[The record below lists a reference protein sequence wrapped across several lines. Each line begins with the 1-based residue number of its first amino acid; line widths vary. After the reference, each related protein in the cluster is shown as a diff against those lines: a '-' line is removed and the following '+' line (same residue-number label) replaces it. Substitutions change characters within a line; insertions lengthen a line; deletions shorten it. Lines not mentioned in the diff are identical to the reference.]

1 MVIIVVLVVV
11 VVVLLIVV
19 VVVIEVV
26 VMIVVVVVVVVLVL
40 VVVVLL
46 IVVVVVI
53 EIVVVLMIV
62 VVVVVVVMIVVLVVA
77 LMCGI
82 ESGGWLAHLPISSLR
97 PSELLLEVSL
107 RKASLY
113 MRSGP
118 TISLPGSPCNLPT
131 LVSIGDSTLSP
142 LKSFP
147 RAKAHSC
154 QQHNARP
161 C

>member
-26 VMIVVVVVVVVLVL
+26 VMIVVVVVVVG
-40 VVVVLL
+40 
-46 IVVVVVI
+46 
-53 EIVVVLMIV
+53 
-62 VVVVVVVMIVVLVVA
+62 MIVVLVVA